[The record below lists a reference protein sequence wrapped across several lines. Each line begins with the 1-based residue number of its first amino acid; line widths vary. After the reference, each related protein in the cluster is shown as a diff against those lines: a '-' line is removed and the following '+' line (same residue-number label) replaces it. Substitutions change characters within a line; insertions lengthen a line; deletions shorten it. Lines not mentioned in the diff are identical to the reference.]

1 MNDIKNFEVF
11 WNTIA
16 DKTRLNAN
24 GYRVLVDMALYGYC
38 TTQKQFLERRCW
50 KQSSVSNTFKRL
62 YDEKFLICKLE
73 GRKIIYELN
82 EELFED
88 KRKENKSVVIDIQT
102 FSNVWNTIIE
112 KTELSANSYRVLID
126 ILLYGATSQKDL
138 WERRGWKIAGVS
150 ATFRKLYDMNLLL
163 LHEEDGKKI
172 YSANIDFII
181 NESRVEK

>member
-138 WERRGWKIAGVS
+138 WEMRGWKIAGVS

-181 NESRVEK
+181 NEKKEE